1 MRKAAENRL
10 IETQQANVNEAG
22 RGTRAAGRVS
32 VRVVLRAA
40 VLMLALSVCFV
51 RFGWIWLG
59 WKLRGPDVPLKYRA
73 AWMHFCGSVVLR
85 TMGGRLRVEGAVPS
99 GVTLIASNHLS
110 YLDIVIASAAL
121 PCVFVSKEE
130 VDRWPVFGA
139 IARRGATIFL
149 DRGSRASAREVAQA
163 MTERLRE
170 GVPVLLFPEGTS
182 TDGST
187 VMRFHSP
194 LFEPA
199 MAADVP
205 ITPAAVVYEP
215 HGKRVAER
223 DLCWF
228 GDETFV
234 PHLLRV
240 LDGDG
245 FTAVMRFGEPFMAAD
260 RREAAVMAHA
270 AVVGMRCPSS
280 G

>member
-1 MRKAAENRL
+1 MSA
-10 IETQQANVNEAG
+10 
-22 RGTRAAGRVS
+22 
-32 VRVVLRAA
+32 RVVWRAA

-51 RFGWIWLG
+51 RFGWIWLY
-59 WKLRGPDVPLKYRA
+59 WKLRGRDVPLKQRA

-85 TMGGRLRVEGAVPS
+85 TMGARLRVEGAVPA
-99 GVTLIASNHLS
+99 GMTLIVSNHLS

-149 DRGSRASAREVAQA
+149 DRASRVSAREVAQA
-163 MTERLRE
+163 MTVRLQE

-182 TDGST
+182 TDGSA

-199 MAADVP
+199 MTAGVV
-205 ITPAAVVYEP
+205 ITPAAIVYEP
-215 HGKRVAER
+215 RGKNVAER
-223 DLCWF
+223 NLCWF

-240 LDGDG
+240 LSGDG
-245 FTAVMRFGEPFMAAD
+245 FTAVMRFGEPLAAAD
-260 RREAAVMAHA
+260 RREAAVMAHR
-270 AVVGMRCPSS
+270 AVAGMRAIE
-280 G
+280 GTRLRA